1 MNNLKNESRRSSL
14 MNRQA
19 PMSNAKTRPKAA
31 AKERPAENQAPGES
45 LKVLLMENIHAAAE
59 EAFRACN
66 RSHVDRYPGSL
77 AEGSLI
83 EMLQGVHV
91 LGIRSKTQISERVLN
106 SAPQILAIG
115 CFCIGTDQ
123 VDIEAATR
131 RGVAVFNAP
140 FSNTRSVAEL
150 TIAEVVMLARRAAQ
164 RSMELHGGRWEK
176 SAVGCMEVRRKTIGI
191 VGYGHIGPQ
200 VGLLAES
207 LGMRVV
213 FHDIV
218 KKLPL
223 GNARQLFGLEELL
236 KISDFVTLHVPDTP
250 LTRRMIGREQLNLMP
265 KGSYLLNLSRGSVV
279 DIGSLREAL
288 TSGHLAGA
296 AVDVFPKEPSSGKDP
311 FDSELRG
318 LDNVILTPHIGGST
332 EEAQR
337 NIGLEVSEALISY
350 LETGNST
357 GCANLPEVQLPVL
370 EDSYRVLNVHRDV
383 PGVLSR
389 INGLVAGMRVNIKA
403 QSYNTRNGVG
413 YLIMDVE
420 RSLSRTV
427 EKKIESLDTSIR
439 TRLLF

>member
-1 MNNLKNESRRSSL
+1 MRILL
-14 MNRQA
+14 
-19 PMSNAKTRPKAA
+19 
-31 AKERPAENQAPGES
+31 GEGT
-45 LKVLLMENIHAAAE
+45 HPAAE
-59 EAFRACN
+59 EAFRTSN
-66 RSHVDRYPGSL
+66 LRRILRDPGSP
-77 AEGSLI
+77 AEGQLI
-83 EMLQGVHV
+83 EMLQGIHI
-91 LGIRSKTQISERVLN
+91 LGIRSKTHITERVLD
-106 SAPQILAIG
+106 SAPQLLAIG

-123 VDIEAATR
+123 VDLEAASH

-164 RSMELHGGRWEK
+164 RSMQLHGGHWEK
-176 SAVGCMEVRRKTIGI
+176 SAKGCMEVRRKTIGI

-223 GNARQLFGLEELL
+223 GNARQLSGLEELL
-236 KISDFVTLHVPDTP
+236 KMSDFVTLHVPDTP
-250 LTRRMIGREQLNLMP
+250 LTRGMISHKQLNLMP
-265 KGSYLLNLSRGSVV
+265 QRSYLLNLSRGSVV
-279 DIGSLREAL
+279 DIPAL
-288 TSGHLAGA
+288 QLALISGHLAGA

-311 FDSELRG
+311 FHSELRG

-337 NIGLEVSEALISY
+337 NIGLEVSEALIAY
-350 LETGNST
+350 AVTGST
-357 GCANLPEVQLPVL
+357 TNCANLPEVQLPAM
-370 EDSYRVLNVHRDV
+370 EDSYRVLNIHKDV

-389 INGLVAGMRVNIKA
+389 INGLIAGMSVNIKA

-420 RSLSRTV
+420 RNLSRDIG
-427 EKKIESLDTSIR
+427 KQIESLDTNIR

>member
-1 MNNLKNESRRSSL
+1 MKGQVEVSK
-14 MNRQA
+14 
-19 PMSNAKTRPKAA
+19 AKTTKARVSGE
-31 AKERPAENQAPGES
+31 KPVEKQLTREKPGI
-45 LKVLLMENIHAAAE
+45 LLLENIHSAAD

-66 RSHVDRYPGSL
+66 LGSIERYPGSP
-77 AEGSLI
+77 AEDQLI
-83 EMLQGVHV
+83 GMLPGVHV
-91 LGIRSKTQISERVLN
+91 LGIRSKTQISERILN
-106 SAPQILAIG
+106 SAPQLLAIG

-140 FSNTRSVAEL
+140 FSNTRSVAEM
-150 TIAEVVMLARRAAQ
+150 TIAEVIMLARRAAQ

-176 SAVGCMEVRRKTIGI
+176 SAKGCMEVRRKTIGI

-207 LGMRVV
+207 MGMRVV

-223 GNARQLFGLEELL
+223 GNARQLSSLEELL
-236 KISDFVTLHVPDTP
+236 KMSDFVTMHVPDTP
-250 LTRRMIGREQLNLMP
+250 LTRGMISREQLNLMP

-279 DIGSLREAL
+279 DIGALRQAL

-296 AVDVFPKEPSSGKDP
+296 AVDVFPKEPSSGKDL
-311 FDSELRG
+311 FQSELRG

-350 LETGNST
+350 METGSST
-357 GCANLPEVQLPVL
+357 GCANLPEVQLPAI
-370 EDSYRVLNVHRDV
+370 EDSYRVLNIHKDV

-389 INGLVAGMRVNIKA
+389 INGLVASMSVNIKA
-403 QSYNTRNGVG
+403 QSYNTRQGIG

-420 RSLSRTV
+420 RSLSRAI
-427 EKKIESLDTSIR
+427 EKQIESLDTSIC